1 MLLFQ
6 TYQNKKRVGAVYI
19 LQMLSRFKMG
29 APNYDPRVPLVIDE
43 AELLFPAAV
52 VTIEI
57 TKPLKLTLFY
67 SNLGT
72 YF

>member
-1 MLLFQ
+1 
-6 TYQNKKRVGAVYI
+6 
-19 LQMLSRFKMG
+19 MLSRFKRA

-43 AELLFPAAV
+43 AEFLFPAAV
-52 VTIEI
+52 VTIKI

>member
-6 TYQNKKRVGAVYI
+6 TYQSKKRVGAVYI

-43 AELLFPAAV
+43 AELLFPAAAAIV
-52 VTIEI
+52 VLLSATMS
-57 TKPLKLTLFY
+57 LKGYLSLI
-67 SNLGT
+67 
-72 YF
+72 